1 MEVYFDL
8 LSTSTF
14 VRSLPPTDCVIDSFA
29 RFIIPPHLFR
39 EEQYRYA
46 AVVYLPQCEIPLK
59 LVSPGR
65 EFFCGARNR
74 LSPAVPSLT
83 DTDALVPVGYL
94 EFLRELN
101 RIGYLPIDIMPRC
114 EIAQRS

>member
-1 MEVYFDL
+1 MH
-8 LSTSTF
+8 T
-14 VRSLPPTDCVIDSFA
+14 
-29 RFIIPPHLFR
+29 
-39 EEQYRYA
+39 
-46 AVVYLPQCEIPLK
+46 VVYLPQCEIPLK

-65 EFFCGARNR
+65 ELFCGARNR

-101 RIGYLPIDIMPRC
+101 RIGYLPTDIMPRC